1 MFALNRLSRWATVGG
16 LVILGGSSIPAY
28 ADEFAQNVGPVGPNE
43 AILTEV
49 GNKRLIAFYEPD
61 GANCGLNVV
70 MWDSADESGDKPAR
84 VRVSLTAHQTM
95 HIDSPDHKSLKIECG
110 DFADALKFAASKL
123 VTAGTA
129 E

>member
-1 MFALNRLSRWATVGG
+1 MFALSRLSRLAAVGG
-16 LVILGGSSIPAY
+16 LVILGGYSLPHMPMSSPRI
-28 ADEFAQNVGPVGPNE
+28 VGPVGPHE

-61 GANCGLNVV
+61 GVNCGLNVV

-84 VRVSLTAHQTM
+84 VRVSLTAHQTV
-95 HIDSPDHKSLKIECG
+95 HIDSPDNKSLKIECG
-110 DFADALKFAASKL
+110 DFADTLKFVVSKL
-123 VTAGTA
+123 VTAGAA